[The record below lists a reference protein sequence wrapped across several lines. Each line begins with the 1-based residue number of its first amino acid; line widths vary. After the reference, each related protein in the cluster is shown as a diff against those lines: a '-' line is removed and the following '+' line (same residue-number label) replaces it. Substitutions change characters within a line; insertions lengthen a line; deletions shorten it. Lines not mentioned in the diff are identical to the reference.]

1 MVRILRKCKMQK
13 LKAQGQVLFKIRANK
28 TNDNKTNRNKK
39 ASKKYLG
46 TREIIHKHEP

>member
-1 MVRILRKCKMQK
+1 MVRILMKRKMQE
-13 LKAQGQVLFKIRANK
+13 LRAQRQVLLKIRANK

-46 TREIIHKHEP
+46 TR